1 MRKYMLV
8 LTVALM
14 VAVVVGGCGGGAEA
28 LLRWV
33 RYSPPAEVIP
43 PEDLQFMAA
52 QAVVGIPVAADDL
65 MAGDLGLFAFG
76 DIPALRNLLFELI
89 AALADQLGGILPRQ
103 APGPRTDAQLVALM
117 KQVVTAQGVRTQ
129 QVEQPDPFFDWTD
142 PETGVHWTG
151 QVLEQD
157 GRLLPQLHGVGPET
171 NCVVNLQ
178 LLFELGSRL
187 EVSGSISGP
196 IVAEVYY
203 AEPRVAGMQTTP
215 GRAILDAALNILVN
229 VIAGGDTSLAA
240 NTHLAGEFQVPNGAG
255 WKTVSQGET
264 TLQVNGSLND
274 APQLDVS
281 GTIRRGTLLGE
292 GLYWWQHAFTA
303 SMVLGGVPEI
313 LAAQADPAENQLTF
327 DDDITFSDGMS
338 GALNITL
345 TDDDLTFGGVLRAP
359 NGTVLGTIDLG
370 PDGEG
375 PPMIHWVDG
384 STDELI

>member
-1 MRKYMLV
+1 
-8 LTVALM
+8 
-14 VAVVVGGCGGGAEA
+14 
-28 LLRWV
+28 
-33 RYSPPAEVIP
+33 
-43 PEDLQFMAA
+43 
-52 QAVVGIPVAADDL
+52 
-65 MAGDLGLFAFG
+65 MAGNFGLFAFG

-89 AALADQLGGILPRQ
+89 EQLADQLGGILPLQ

-117 KQVVTAQGVRTQ
+117 KQVVTAQGVSTQ

-151 QVLEQD
+151 RVLEQD

-171 NCVVNLQ
+171 NCIVNLQ

-187 EVSGSISGP
+187 EVTGSVSGP
-196 IVAEVYY
+196 IVAEVNY
-203 AEPRVAGMQTTP
+203 AEPRVARLATTP

-240 NTHLAGEFQVPNGAG
+240 NTHLAGEFQAPNGAN

-274 APQLDVS
+274 VPRLDVS

-292 GLYWWQHAFTA
+292 GLYWWAHVFTA
-303 SMVLGGVPEI
+303 SLVLGDLGD
-313 LAAQADPAENQLTF
+313 LDLAQAQPVGNQLTF
-327 DDDITFSDGMS
+327 DDEITFSDGMS
-338 GALNITL
+338 GELNVVL
-345 TDDDLTFGGVLRAP
+345 NGDGLTFGGVLRARD
-359 NGTVLGTIDLG
+359 GTLLGTIDLG

-384 STDELI
+384 STDVLI